1 MRSLPFDF
9 SGKSG
14 QTLAGRLDLPEGR
27 VVAYVLFAHCF
38 TCSKNSIAAVR
49 IARALAARGYGVLR
63 FDFTGLGDSGGD
75 FADSGFSGSVSDL
88 VAAAS
93 ALREKGRAPAILIG
107 HSLGGA
113 AALAAAGKIPEIVA
127 VATIAAPMDADHV
140 MHLLSAGLDEV
151 MARGEAE
158 VRIGGR
164 PFMIRRSFVE
174 DLAAQ
179 DQQSR
184 IAGLSRSL
192 LVLHSPRDE
201 IVGIDNATRIFV
213 AARHPKSFVSLDG
226 ADHLLTS
233 AKDADYV
240 AEIVAAWASRYLP
253 SDQPLRS
260 DSQSGFVTVEETGE
274 GAFQVEVTAGGARFI
289 ADEPVEVGGL
299 GSGPT
304 PYDLLAA
311 GLGACTAMT
320 LRLYARGKSL
330 KLDKVT
336 VNVAHSR
343 TPDGADLFVR
353 RVHLD
358 GELAPAQRVRLLEIA
373 ERCPVHRTL
382 EKGASIEIAA
392 GEDAEVTVEL
402 PTQHAR
408 DMAQI
413 CGSEAERDMS

>member
-9 SGKSG
+9 TGESG
-14 QTLAGRLDLPEGR
+14 QRLAGRLDLPEGP
-27 VVAYVLFAHCF
+27 VAAHVLFAHCF

-49 IARALAARGYGVLR
+49 VARALTSRGYGVLR

-75 FADSGFSGSVSDL
+75 LADSGFSGSVRDL
-88 VAAAS
+88 VAAAA
-93 ALREKGRAPAILIG
+93 ALRDAGRPPAILIG

-113 AALAAAGKIPEIVA
+113 AALAAAGDIPEIVA

-140 MHLLSAGLDEV
+140 MHLLSGGLDEV
-151 MARGEAE
+151 MAQGEAE

-164 PFMIRRSFVE
+164 PFTIRRSFVE

-179 DQQSR
+179 DQKPR
-184 IAGLSRSL
+184 ISGLRRAL
-192 LVLHSPRDE
+192 LILHSPQDAT
-201 IVGIDNATRIFV
+201 VGIDNATRIFV

-240 AEIVAAWASRYLP
+240 AEIVTAWASRYLP
-253 SDQPLRS
+253 AGEPLRS
-260 DSQSGFVTVEETGE
+260 DSQSGFVSVEETGE
-274 GAFQVEVTAGGARFI
+274 GAFQVEVRAGGARFV

-320 LRLYARGKSL
+320 LRLYARGK
-330 KLDKVT
+330 KLALDRVKVK
-336 VNVAHSR
+336 VGHSR
-343 TPDGADLFVR
+343 TAEGSDLFVR
-353 RVHLD
+353 RVELQ
-358 GELAPAQRVRLLEIA
+358 GELSPEQRARLIEIA
-373 ERCPVHRTL
+373 ERCPVHKTL
-382 EKGASIEIAA
+382 EKGAAIETAA
-392 GEDAEVTVEL
+392 DEEPKAAVEQ

-408 DMAQI
+408 DMEQA
-413 CGSEAERDMS
+413 CDRED

>member
-9 SGKSG
+9 PGESGHR
-14 QTLAGRLDLPEGR
+14 LAGRLDLPEGP
-27 VVAYVLFAHCF
+27 VAAHVLFAHCF

-49 IARALAARGYGVLR
+49 VARALTSRGFGVLR

-75 FADSGFSGSVSDL
+75 LSDSGFSGSVRDL
-88 VAAAS
+88 VAAAT
-93 ALREKGRAPAILIG
+93 AMREAGRAPAVLIG

-113 AALAAAGKIPEIVA
+113 AALAAAGDIPEIVA

-140 MHLLSAGLDEV
+140 MHLLSGGLDEV
-151 MARGEAE
+151 VAQGEAE

-164 PFMIRRSFVE
+164 PFTIRRSFVD

-179 DQQSR
+179 DQKSR
-184 IAGLSRSL
+184 ISGLRRAL
-192 LVLHSPRDE
+192 LILHSPQDAT
-201 IVGIDNATRIFV
+201 VGIDNATRIFV
-213 AARHPKSFVSLDG
+213 AARHPKSFVSLDR

-233 AKDADYV
+233 PKDAQYV
-240 AEIVAAWASRYLP
+240 AEIVATWASRYLA
-253 SDQPLRS
+253 SGEPLRS
-260 DSQSGFVTVEETGE
+260 DSQPGFVSVEETGE
-274 GAFQVEVTAGGARFI
+274 GAFQVEVTAGGARFV

-320 LRLYARGKSL
+320 LRLYARGK
-330 KLDKVT
+330 KLQLDAVKVK
-336 VNVAHSR
+336 VGHSR
-343 TPDGADLFVR
+343 RAEGTDLFIR
-353 RVHLD
+353 RIDLE
-358 GELAPAQRVRLLEIA
+358 GELSPEQRLRLIEIA

-382 EKGASIEIAA
+382 EAGAAIDTKAGDAPKQAA
-392 GEDAEVTVEL
+392 VEQ

-408 DMAQI
+408 DMEQL
-413 CGSEAERDMS
+413 CGRED

>member
-1 MRSLPFDF
+1 MRTRAFDF
-9 SGKSG
+9 TGETG
-14 QTLAGRLDLPEGR
+14 QKLAGRLDLPEGR
-27 VVAYVLFAHCF
+27 PVAHILFAHCF

-49 IARALAARGYGVLR
+49 VARALTSRGYGVLR

-75 FADSGFSGSVSDL
+75 LSDSGFSGSVRDL
-88 VAAAS
+88 VAAAA
-93 ALREKGRAPAILIG
+93 ALRDAGRPPAILIG

-113 AALAAAGKIPEIVA
+113 AALAAAGDIPEIAA

-140 MHLLSAGLDEV
+140 MHLLSGGLDEV
-151 MARGEAE
+151 MANGEAE

-164 PFMIRRSFVE
+164 PFTIRRSFVE

-179 DQQSR
+179 DQKSR
-184 IAGLSRSL
+184 IAGLGRSL
-192 LVLHSPRDE
+192 LILHSPQDAV
-201 IVGIDNATRIFV
+201 VGIDNATGIFV

-240 AEIVAAWASRYLP
+240 ARIVAAWASRYLP
-253 SDQPLRS
+253 AGAPLRS
-260 DSQSGFVTVEETGE
+260 GTQSGFVSVEETGE
-274 GAFQVEVTAGGARFI
+274 GAFQVEVRAGGARFV

-320 LRLYARGKSL
+320 LRLYARGKRL
-330 KLDKVT
+330 ALDPVKVK
-336 VNVAHSR
+336 VGHSR
-343 TPDGADLFVR
+343 TANGADLFVR
-353 RVHLD
+353 RV
-358 GELAPAQRVRLLEIA
+358 ELEGDLSPEQRTRLIEIA

-382 EKGASIEIAA
+382 EKGAAIETGA
-392 GEDAEVTVEL
+392 GEEPKAAVEG

-408 DMAQI
+408 DMGTATN
-413 CGSEAERDMS
+413 S

>member
-9 SGKSG
+9 TGESG
-14 QTLAGRLDLPEGR
+14 QKLAGRLDLPEGD
-27 VVAYVLFAHCF
+27 VAGYVLFAHCF

-49 IARALAARGYGVLR
+49 IARALASRGYGVLR
-63 FDFTGLGDSGGD
+63 FDFTGLGESGGD
-75 FADSGFSGSVSDL
+75 FADSSFSGSVRDL
-88 VAAAS
+88 VAAAT
-93 ALREKGRAPAILIG
+93 ALRADGRPPAILIG

-113 AALAAAGKIPEIVA
+113 AALAAAGDIPEIVA

-164 PFMIRRSFVE
+164 PFTIGRSFVE

-179 DQQSR
+179 DQKSR
-184 IAGLSRSL
+184 IAGLGRAL
-192 LVLHSPRDE
+192 LILHSPQDE

-213 AARHPKSFVSLDG
+213 AARHPKSFISLDG

-233 AKDADYV
+233 AQDADYV
-240 AEIVAAWASRYLP
+240 GGIVAAWAARYLP
-253 SDQPLRS
+253 AEEPLRS

-274 GAFQVEVTAGGARFI
+274 GAFQVEVTAGGARFL

-320 LRLYARGKSL
+320 LRLYGRGKAL
-330 KLDKVT
+330 KLDQVSVKVG
-336 VNVAHSR
+336 HSR
-343 TPDGADLFVR
+343 TAEGADLFVR
-353 RVHLD
+353 RVDLD
-358 GELAPAQRVRLLEIA
+358 GDLSSAQRVRLLEIA

-382 EKGASIEIAA
+382 QNGAAIETVV
-392 GEDAEVTVEL
+392 GDALKATAER

-408 DMAQI
+408 DMEQL
-413 CGSEAERDMS
+413 CGKEAERDPS